1 MCVLAYL
8 CLYTNFS
15 FTWVH
20 EHAFLAF
27 ISCSVSLLISC
38 HSDWCIFARFHR
50 MKMVDAKLAVEDA
63 NTQFYDAFRNGDV
76 QVTSL
81 FLLHFSKLSLSPI
94 AF

>member
-1 MCVLAYL
+1 
-8 CLYTNFS
+8 
-15 FTWVH
+15 
-20 EHAFLAF
+20 
-27 ISCSVSLLISC
+27 
-38 HSDWCIFARFHR
+38 